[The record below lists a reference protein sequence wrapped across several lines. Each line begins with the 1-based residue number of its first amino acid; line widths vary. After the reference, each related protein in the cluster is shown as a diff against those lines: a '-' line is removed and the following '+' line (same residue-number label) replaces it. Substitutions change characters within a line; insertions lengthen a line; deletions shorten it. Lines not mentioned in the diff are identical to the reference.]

1 MGKSGFWRVLRRRVM
16 PALVSLAAI
25 AVIVASIV
33 VIADTARDGESE
45 RDADTTALTVSI
57 DADASIDVETREEAA
72 DADLDLDDRD
82 DHARADDADDFD
94 FDLDF
99 DALDD
104 LDGTAIRFFIAN
116 LLETISD
123 EDLRGFLADLDIGID
138 FGPFGG
144 GDGPVLGVRAADTP
158 DGVVVRAVTAG
169 SPADDAGIEVGS
181 LIEAI
186 DGLEVATVDA
196 LREALD
202 EVVPGEEYALD
213 IRVDGDVESVAVKR
227 ADDGTGG
234 LAGLIERLLEWLTE
248 ELRG

>member
-25 AVIVASIV
+25 AVIAASIV
-33 VIADTARDGESE
+33 VIADTTRDGGSQ
-45 RDADTTALTVSI
+45 RDADTATLTL
-57 DADASIDVETREEAA
+57 DLNAGATTDVETREDAS
-72 DADLDLDDRD
+72 DADLDLADRD
-82 DHARADDADDFD
+82 DDALAHDGDDFD

-99 DALDD
+99 DSLDD

-169 SPADDAGIEVGS
+169 SPADDAGIEIGS

-186 DGLEVATVDA
+186 DGQPVATVEA

-202 EVVPGEEYALD
+202 EVVPGDKYALD
-213 IRVDGDVESVAVKR
+213 VRVDGDVESVAVRR